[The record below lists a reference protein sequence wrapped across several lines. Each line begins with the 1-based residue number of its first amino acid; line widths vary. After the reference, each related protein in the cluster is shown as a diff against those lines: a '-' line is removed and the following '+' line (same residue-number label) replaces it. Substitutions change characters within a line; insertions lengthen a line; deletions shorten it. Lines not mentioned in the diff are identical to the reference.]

1 MAIDF
6 PNSPSLN
13 QIYNYDGRSWQW
25 NGVAWRAY
33 SASFGPIGP
42 TGSTGAASTVTGPTG
57 FTGSTGSTGPTGSTG
72 AASTVTGPTG
82 FTGATGVTG
91 PGGGDTFSST
101 GTVSSF
107 ADTGFLASA
116 FAAAEYIV
124 YVRNASGKYTSKVML
139 ICDGTSVATITEY
152 AILTAGT
159 APAVTLTA
167 ANNSGTVTL
176 TVASTSATQ
185 IRLLRTLVAI

>member
-13 QIYNYDGRSWQW
+13 QIYDYDGRSWQW

-42 TGSTGAASTVTGPTG
+42 TGATGATGAASTV
-57 FTGSTGSTGPTGSTG
+57 TGPTGSTG

-82 FTGATGVTG
+82 FTGSTG
-91 PGGGDTFSST
+91 PSGPSSNTTFSSAFSPT
-101 GTVSSF
+101 GNSF

-116 FAAAEYIV
+116 FAVAEYIV
-124 YVRNASGKYTSKVML
+124 YVSNASGKYTSKVML
-139 ICDGTSVATITEY
+139 ICDGSSTATITEY
-152 AILTAGT
+152 AILTTGT
-159 APAVTLTA
+159 APTVSLTA
-167 ANNSGTVTL
+167 ANTTGTVTL
-176 TVASTSATQ
+176 TVASLNATQ
-185 IRLLRTLVAI
+185 IRLVRTLVAT